1 MDGGKARGGA
11 LNDHFWSEIREH
23 TAFTGNLLSVPLAK
37 LPWREEWRL
46 NPKAEGSEEKE
57 LLSLLRNRQ
66 EREKTLLLPQDEAV
80 K

>member
-1 MDGGKARGGA
+1 MDRGKARGGA
-11 LNDHFWSEIREH
+11 INYHFWSEIREH
-23 TAFTGNLLSVPLAK
+23 TAFTGNLFSLPLAK

-57 LLSLLRNRQ
+57 LLLLLRNRQ
-66 EREKTLLLPQDEAV
+66 EREKTLLLPQEEAV